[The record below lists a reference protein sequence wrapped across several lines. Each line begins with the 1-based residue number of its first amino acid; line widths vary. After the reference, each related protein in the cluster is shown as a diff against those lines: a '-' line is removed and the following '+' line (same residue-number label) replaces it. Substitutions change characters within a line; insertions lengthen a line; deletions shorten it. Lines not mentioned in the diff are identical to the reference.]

1 MRHYETVYIIDPN
14 LADEAISD
22 VVTRFSALT
31 EKGNGVVTKVDE
43 WGKRDLAYDIKKFS
57 KGYYVLMQFCG
68 DPGITVELQ
77 RQLGLDDSIL
87 KAQTILLS
95 ENADPE
101 ALKAEAQAAKAKE
114 TVEETETE
122 TTSEDEEKDGVQ

>member
-1 MRHYETVYIIDPN
+1 MKHYETVYIINPN
-14 LADEAISD
+14 LADEAVADI
-22 VVTRFSALT
+22 VARFSALI
-31 EKGNGVVTKVDE
+31 EKSSGVVTKVDE
-43 WGKRDLAYDIKKFS
+43 WGKRDLAYDIKKFN

-77 RQLGLDDSIL
+77 RQFGLDDSIL
-87 KAQTILLS
+87 KSQTILLS
-95 ENADPE
+95 DHADPE

-122 TTSEDEEKDGVQ
+122 TTSEDEGKDGVQ